1 MNATE
6 TRGATA
12 PRPFR
17 FARRLRVPALLGAVL
32 LLSGLFRADPAAAL
46 ERAQRERA
54 LHATVQVIVPDNRG
68 NLISGGSGTV
78 IDADAGY
85 ILTNYHV
92 MGEPQAGELYND
104 EGLAV
109 IGVNPANL
117 RGVPVFRYTARVVGA
132 DPKIDLAVLQIFGLF
147 DDAAAALPRNLGLT
161 DVGRGKSAD
170 LMIGDPI
177 YVMGFPGLGGDTVTY
192 TEGAVSGYLDENRDG
207 VEEWIKTDAEINHGN
222 SGGLAVDEA
231 GAFIGVPTAGYSDAE
246 SAGKISLI
254 RPGDMALQYF
264 DAWTLGRPAP
274 AAAGGAQVVKVEYGT
289 GVSRSGTIR
298 SPAARFDSGITDLY
312 ATFEVAGFRNGQE
325 LAYTWYY
332 DGADQG
338 GESYEWVRGERGRDW
353 VSITNGAGLADGL
366 YELELAADGRVL
378 YRGGAVVG
386 EQQAAPRANT
396 GALGPIT
403 FATGVEEDGTPVG
416 PGVEFANVGEIFA
429 IFPGAGLAD
438 GVLLKSAWAFE
449 GDAVLEDE
457 APWTGGPT
465 EAAWT
470 SITHQTGLPVGRY
483 TLDLFL
489 DGEKVQSGSFAVTEN
504 ARAGGGDV
512 NVAGVV
518 SDADSARRKIGDA
531 LVIFLLPGVTVEEFV
546 AAEFD
551 EGLIHAMATTNRS
564 GEYQLDAKVTPGES
578 YSIVVVHD
586 NYAPLQADA
595 YQIPPD
601 AANPY
606 LLDVSLE
613 RR

>member
-1 MNATE
+1 M
-6 TRGATA
+6 
-12 PRPFR
+12 R
-17 FARRLRVPALLGAVL
+17 FARVPALLGAL
-32 LLSGLFRADPAAAL
+32 LLLGGLLRADPAAAL

-78 IDADAGY
+78 IDAGAGY

-92 MGEPQAGELYND
+92 MGEREAGTLYND

-109 IGVNPANL
+109 IGINPANL
-117 RGVPVFRYTARVVGA
+117 RGVPVFKYTARVVGA
-132 DPKIDLAVLQIFGLF
+132 DPEIDLAVLQIFGLF
-147 DDAAAALPRNLGLT
+147 DDAGAALPRNLGLT
-161 DVGRGKSAD
+161 DVERGQSAG

-177 YVMGFPGLGGDTVTY
+177 YVLGFPGLGGDTVTY
-192 TEGAVSGYLDENRDG
+192 TEGAVSGYLDEDRDG

-231 GAFIGVPTAGYSDAE
+231 GDFIGVPTAGYSDAE

-254 RPGDMALQYF
+254 RPGDLALQYF
-264 DAWTLGRPAP
+264 DAWTLGQPAP
-274 AAAGGAQVVKVEYGT
+274 AAAGGAQVVKVEFGT
-289 GVSRSGTIR
+289 GVSRTGAIR
-298 SPAARFDSGITDLY
+298 NPAARFDAGITDLY
-312 ATFEVAGFRNGQE
+312 ASFEVAGFRNGQQ
-325 LAYTWYY
+325 LTYTWYY
-332 DGADQG
+332 DGAEQG

-366 YELELAADGRVL
+366 YELELALGGRVL

-386 EQQAAPRANT
+386 EQQAAPRA

-403 FATGVEEDGTPVG
+403 FAAGVEEDGTPVG
-416 PGVEFANVGEIFA
+416 AATEFANVGEVFA

-438 GVLLKSAWAFE
+438 GVLLKSAWSFE
-449 GDAVLEDE
+449 GDVVLEDE

-465 EAAWT
+465 EVAWT
-470 SITHQTGLPVGRY
+470 SITHESGLPVGRY
-483 TLDLFL
+483 TLELFL
-489 DGEKVQSGSFAVTEN
+489 DGTQVQSGGFTVSEN
-504 ARAGGGDV
+504 ARAGGADV

-518 SDADSARRKIGDA
+518 SDADSARRKVADA
-531 LVIFLLPGVTVEEFV
+531 LVIFLLPGVSVEEFV

-551 EGLIHAMATTNRS
+551 EGLIHGMATTNRS
-564 GEYQLDAKVTPGES
+564 GEYQLDARVTPGES
-578 YSIVVVHD
+578 YGIVVVHD
-586 NYAPLQADA
+586 AYAPLQADA

-601 AANPY
+601 APDPY
-606 LLDVSLE
+606 LLDISLE